1 MNCQEARKIVECVL
15 DRNLSGSVKR
25 RLDLHLS
32 RCKDCRD
39 FFAAE
44 QAEHQRWFK
53 AVNSPEE
60 PRHSL
65 PPDFADRL
73 AAAVVAN
80 SAMRRPLF
88 KRLPRWALIA
98 ASLVL
103 MAGFV
108 FAAATV
114 AEFDWPGFHRQS
126 ADGDVK
132 FEIERITEASA
143 ITEEE
148 SIPKTLP
155 LREAI
160 SEVISPTFSAGIEIS
175 SFTTGSRIAG

>member
-1 MNCQEARKIVECVL
+1 MNCQEARKIVEYVL
-15 DRNLSGSVKR
+15 DRNLSSSVKR

-32 RCKDCRD
+32 RCKDCRT

-53 AVNSPEE
+53 ALNSPEA

-65 PPDFADRL
+65 PSDFADRL

-80 SAMRRPLF
+80 SAMRRSLF

-98 ASLVL
+98 ASLAL

-114 AEFDWPGFHRQS
+114 AEFDLPGFHRQPT
-126 ADGDVK
+126 DGDVK
-132 FEIERITEASA
+132 FEIEEIRDASP
-143 ITEEE
+143 ITEEGGQR
-148 SIPKTLP
+148 S
-155 LREAI
+155 
-160 SEVISPTFSAGIEIS
+160 
-175 SFTTGSRIAG
+175 